1 MAIAPD
7 TKTNVTPHVGPVPRN
22 VVQEIAGRFIL
33 NRSFRELVRTEKSHF
48 EALLTHGGALET
60 QYGPF
65 DGDTIR
71 CLLSVLAWLDDSW
84 DTNPTRYALV
94 VGEYATKSTKVCC
107 DNPPC

>member
-7 TKTNVTPHVGPVPRN
+7 TKTIVAPHVGPVPRN

-33 NRSFRELVRTEKSHF
+33 NQAFRELVRTGRPHF
-48 EALLTHGGALET
+48 EALLTHGGALEA

-65 DGDTIR
+65 DSDTTR
-71 CLLSVLAWLDDSW
+71 CLVNVLAWLDDSW
-84 DTNPTRYALV
+84 DTTPSRYALV
-94 VGEYATKSTKVCC
+94 VGEYATRSTKLCC